1 MQDYNPLIIAYIAVE
16 AKNTAGMQIAIAS
29 FSRFLSSGNA
39 VAHRLVFL
47 KNRRRLNRFYLPLLR
62 VINKHT
68 GRDNLQMIKGC
79 GVNSLFMH
87 SLTAFSAISQVVN
100 YVSI

>member
-1 MQDYNPLIIAYIAVE
+1 
-16 AKNTAGMQIAIAS
+16 
-29 FSRFLSSGNA
+29 
-39 VAHRLVFL
+39 VFL
-47 KNRRRLNRFYLPLLR
+47 KNRRRFNRFYLPLLR

-79 GVNSLFMH
+79 GVTSLLMH
-87 SLTAFSAISQVVN
+87 GLTAFSALSQVLN